1 MNKILKVS
9 IALLLGLCIC
19 GCGGD
24 TADTS
29 SQAAS
34 EVEASETAS
43 TVSDNTSSTSSQ
55 GLTEEQIMMSQ
66 YLMGGWNDSLKKLNQ
81 MGEGKFIFGVQTD
94 LHHKDTTENPE
105 YMRNLAATTYFADFD
120 FISVLGDIVRG
131 YTQDVDNPNNMRECM
146 DDVVARYTMANSP
159 VLITVGNHDANHMWT
174 NKHMPGDYTT
184 LISEKEH
191 YSRVVAPIKEH
202 NGDNMIVEGEN
213 TYYYMDF
220 PEDNVRVVM
229 LNTSNGKFSE
239 SMSSTAMVSEEQI
252 DWLINK
258 ALDTDKYVI
267 VMSHIPFYWPEGKE
281 GAGEASVK
289 NGGLVLQAVENF
301 ISDGGKF
308 VGYFHGHMHE
318 RTIHIDD
325 NGRFHMGFMQGGN
338 PGEAVMIDFEEKSVT
353 SIILGNG
360 KTREVRF

>member
-1 MNKILKVS
+1 MFLYNISYTIHSYFKVMSGFIWYNATKESMNDNNDYHGKPC
-9 IALLLGLCIC
+9 ALEHII
-19 GCGGD
+19 
-24 TADTS
+24 T
-29 SQAAS
+29 
-34 EVEASETAS
+34 
-43 TVSDNTSSTSSQ
+43 N
-55 GLTEEQIMMSQ
+55 EE
-66 YLMGGWNDSLKKLNQ
+66 
-81 MGEGKFIFGVQTD
+81 
-94 LHHKDTTENPE
+94 
-105 YMRNLAATTYFADFD
+105 
-120 FISVLGDIVRG
+120 
-131 YTQDVDNPNNMRECM
+131 
-146 DDVVARYTMANSP
+146 
-159 VLITVGNHDANHMWT
+159 WT
-174 NKHMPGDYTT
+174 TT
-184 LISEKEH
+184 LLTPLAKGVETVHGTTDE
-191 YSRVVAPIKEH
+191 YS
-202 NGDNMIVEGEN
+202 

-229 LNTSNGKFSE
+229 LNTTNGKYSE

-289 NGGLVLQAVENF
+289 NGGLVLRAVENF

-338 PGEAVMIDFEEKSVT
+338 PGEAVMIDFEEKCVT

-360 KTREVRF
+360 ETREVRF